1 MNIIEKIGAFEIPI
15 LQVSIIR
22 KRETWIAQL
31 LAKCG
36 VTLYGRWERTF
47 AGYDVTLDSGAK
59 FRLTEIEKQQLDK
72 ARELHA
78 MTLQVYGMAM
88 GAGLRT

>member
-22 KRETWIAQL
+22 KRETWVAQL
-31 LAKCG
+31 LAKYG
-36 VTLYGRWERTF
+36 VTLYGRWERIF